1 MKNSTKTLLFLSAF
15 VALVSL
21 FAVNGNVAL
30 GAPSCASGDGCLPTC
45 PNPPGDPDCVN
56 LGVPGLCPNLN
67 DSAGLIPCGKNYN
80 DPATSWDECA
90 DCTLCH
96 LILMGQLIIEFLVK
110 MAAIFAILAIIG
122 GGLIYVFSIGS
133 AGTIEKAK
141 TMIKYALLG
150 FLVVFIAW
158 AVIDSILVL
167 MGYIDPIGGD
177 WHMMNC

>member
-15 VALVSL
+15 FALVSL
-21 FAVNGNVAL
+21 FAVNGNVIAQ
-30 GAPSCASGDGCLPTC
+30 GPVCTTE
-45 PNPPGDPDCVN
+45 
-56 LGVPGLCPNLN
+56 GLV
-67 DSAGLIPCGKNYN
+67 PCGRNCD
-80 DPATSWDECA
+80 DPATAWHEDD

-141 TMIKYALLG
+141 TTIKYALLG